1 MRKLLAL
8 MVAAGFAL
16 VSTTATAA
24 VFDAGASFL
33 TSKISSNPTQTV
45 GAQLSSVGTTTVS
58 LFSVAPDGIGVGGA
72 NGAVFSTSGLEIGTS
87 LFTGTPNV
95 TNLFLTAFN
104 TPGGYNGSYT
114 GPSGFP
120 NNQFDGAGGGTSVG
134 GAAPLAAGSLVII
147 EALGY
152 LSIPIPLSTVGG
164 GGQATAGVGLLT
176 AKIYVDGG
184 PWITGTTTITG
195 IASNVVS
202 ITATF
207 GGRAGAIGAQF
218 TLSPT
223 VNEDFMLVTENGAT
237 NITIAGT
244 NALTA
249 SGGSITLVTPSYSDP
264 TDVTAGTP
272 LASYVAQTLV
282 FVPEPGTML
291 LLGSAVAGL
300 VLVGRK
306 RMQR

>member
-1 MRKLLAL
+1 MRKLMALLAG
-8 MVAAGFAL
+8 ASFAL

-45 GAQLSSVGTTTVS
+45 MAELSSTGTGTVS
-58 LFSVAPDGIGVGGA
+58 LFSTSPVGIGVGGA
-72 NGAVFSTSGLEIGTS
+72 DGAVISTSGLEVGS
-87 LFTGTPNV
+87 ALFTGTPNI

-104 TPGGYNGSYT
+104 TPGGFSAGYT

-120 NNQFDGAGGGTSVG
+120 NNQFDGAGPAIG

-152 LSIPIPLSTVGG
+152 LSIPVPLSTVGG

-184 PWITGTTTITG
+184 PWVTDTTTITG
-195 IASNVVS
+195 IASNIVS
-202 ITATF
+202 ITADF
-207 GGRAGAIGAQF
+207 AGRMGSIGAQF

-223 VNEDFMLVTENGAT
+223 VNEDFTLVTENGASAL
-237 NITIAGT
+237 TIAGT
-244 NALTA
+244 NMITA

-272 LASYVAQTLV
+272 IGAYVGQTLV